1 MEQVVKQLAFT
12 PSQKDF
18 ISRFFSD
25 MLEIEFDNNRRAQI
39 AARANAPTQHK
50 NAVNKVPEEEKVS
63 DFAYP
68 GKRIVHHALI
78 AIFQFSLLISNTRI

>member
-1 MEQVVKQLAFT
+1 
-12 PSQKDF
+12 
-18 ISRFFSD
+18 

-50 NAVNKVPEEEKVS
+50 KCGEQSTRGRKGS

-78 AIFQFSLLISNTRI
+78 AIFQFSLLISNTQI